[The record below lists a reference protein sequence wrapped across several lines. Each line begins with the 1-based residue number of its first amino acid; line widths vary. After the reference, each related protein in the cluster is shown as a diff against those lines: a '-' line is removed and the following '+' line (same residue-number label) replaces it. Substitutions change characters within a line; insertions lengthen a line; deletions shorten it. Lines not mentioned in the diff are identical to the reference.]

1 MALKIL
7 SVDDE
12 VDLEILLTQYF
23 RRKIKKGEY
32 EFSFVHNGVEA
43 LRMLLEHPD
52 FDIILSD
59 INMPEMDGLT
69 LLSKINEMRNPALK
83 CIMVSAYGDMDNIR
97 SAMNQGAFDFTTKP
111 IDLGDL
117 ERTIEK
123 AAEQIAF
130 VKKAQEEHSQLASIQ
145 NDLHV
150 AQEIQETILPKELP
164 AFPEEV
170 RRRFDLATS
179 MKAAKYVGGD
189 FYDYFKIDDTRLG
202 IVIGDV
208 SGKGVPAA
216 IFMAISRTIL
226 RTIALSCPSC
236 ADCLRQTNDILS
248 KDSVEDMFVTVFYGI
263 LDLST
268 GHIKY
273 CNAGHNPPVLI
284 HRDGKASLLEPTGDI
299 ALGAV
304 PDVPYC
310 EKETVL
316 TPGDSLLLYTDGV
329 TEAMSRSEELF
340 GTARLLELC
349 TQISGTLTP
358 GIQTPESSHAA
369 DADNTAAADA
379 ANTADAATPSGQTKT
394 VSTNPS
400 RPTAPD
406 LLLSGI
412 DTSLSAFTDGA
423 PQSDDI
429 TLLALTYK

>member
-32 EFSFVHNGVEA
+32 EFSFAHNGVEA
-43 LRMLLEHPD
+43 LRMLLEHPDLHPD

-123 AAEQIAF
+123 AARTIEKAAEQIAF
-130 VKKAQEEHSQLASIQ
+130 VKKAQEEHSQLTSIQ

-164 AFPEEV
+164 AFPDEI
-170 RRRFDLATS
+170 RRRFDLAAG

-189 FYDYFKIDDTRLG
+189 FYDYFKIDGTRLG

-236 ADCLRQTNDILS
+236 ADCLRQANEILS
-248 KDSVEDMFVTVFYGI
+248 NDSVEDMFVTVFYGI

-268 GHIKY
+268 GHLKY
-273 CNAGHNPPVLI
+273 SNAGHNPPIVI
-284 HRDGKASLLEPTGDI
+284 RRADPGITYS
-299 ALGAV
+299 
-304 PDVPYC
+304 

-316 TPGDSLLLYTDGV
+316 APGDSLLLYTDGV
-329 TEAMSRSEELF
+329 TEAMNSAGELF
-340 GTARLLELC
+340 GTTRLLELC
-349 TQISGTLTP
+349 SASPAGD
-358 GIQTPESSHAA
+358 SSA
-369 DADNTAAADA
+369 DANPAD
-379 ANTADAATPSGQTKT
+379 DS
-394 VSTNPS
+394 
-400 RPTAPD
+400 PTA
-406 LLLSGI
+406 LLAHINS
-412 DTSLSAFTDGA
+412 SLTAFTAGT

-429 TLLALTYK
+429 TMLAVTYR